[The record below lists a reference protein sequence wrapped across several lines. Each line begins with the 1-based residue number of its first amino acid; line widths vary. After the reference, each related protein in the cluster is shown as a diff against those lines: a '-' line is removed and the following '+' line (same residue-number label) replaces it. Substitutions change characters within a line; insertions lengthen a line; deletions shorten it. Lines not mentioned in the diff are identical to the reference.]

1 LRRRVG
7 GGEDVET
14 GLNEIREALR
24 RMANTVE
31 SLKHIRRI
39 VLTDYV
45 AGTKM
50 LDLTQSTQ
58 DAPDAKG
65 NSTG

>member
-1 LRRRVG
+1 
-7 GGEDVET
+7 
-14 GLNEIREALR
+14 
-24 RMANTVE
+24 MANTVE

-45 AGTKM
+45 AGIEM

-58 DAPDAKG
+58 DAPDDPDG
-65 NSTG
+65 G